1 MSKLLI
7 TGATGHLGTA
17 TIRQLLQKTSADK
30 IVAFARDEHKAKDL
44 IAKGVE
50 VRYGN
55 FDDPDSLE
63 KAVQGIDKVLL
74 ISTVDVHRYRQHK
87 NVVDAAK
94 KAGVRRIA
102 YTSGVLKDVNASP
115 LKNHLKS
122 HFQTE
127 DYIKESGLSYTI
139 LGNTLYAEVIPVYVG
154 DKVFET
160 GVYLPA
166 GNGKVP
172 FALRREMGEATANA
186 LLQDGSENKIYHL
199 TGGKLYSYRDVA
211 KVLTEISG
219 KTVRYVEAK
228 RTTFEEQLKQAEVSD
243 MIISIVSGF
252 NTDIK
257 NHQYEIVSDDL
268 ENLLGKKP
276 ATLKEA
282 LTEIYGLG

>member
-74 ISTVDVHRYRQHK
+74 ISTVDIHRYQQHK

-102 YTSGVLKDVNASP
+102 YTSGVLKDVHASP

-139 LGNTLYAEVIPVYVG
+139 FGNTLYAEVIPMYIG

-160 GVYLPA
+160 GIYLPA

-228 RTTFEEQLKQAEVSD
+228 RTTFEEQLKQAKVSD
-243 MIISIVSGF
+243 MMISIVSGF

-257 NHQYEIVSDDL
+257 NQQYEIVSDDL
-268 ENLLGKKP
+268 ENLLGRKP

-282 LTEIYGLG
+282 LTEIYGL